1 LFVILIASF
10 MRQTAFGF
18 LSDFKREFGGSLL
31 EGKRKTKRPLST
43 KEPIH
48 LVLKSTGNR
57 VFSPGDR
64 RIENLIRNQ
73 AAKCK
78 IKVFRVSLNWTHV
91 HAIIQI
97 KDRKSY
103 NSFIRTVTALLVS
116 LISKIKK
123 IDLTGLFDLRPF
135 TKIISWGRQFRNVFE
150 YHDLN
155 DLEAFGY
162 VKREKKKAKQRKR
175 K

>member
-1 LFVILIASF
+1 
-10 MRQTAFGF
+10 MRQTAFSF
-18 LSDFKREFGGSLL
+18 LGDFKREFGGSLL
-31 EGKRKTKRPLST
+31 AGKRKTMRPLST

-73 AAKCK
+73 AAKYK
-78 IKVFRVSLNWTHV
+78 IKLFRISLNWTHV

-116 LISKIKK
+116 LISQIRKM
-123 IDLTGLFDLRPF
+123 DLTGLFDLRPF
-135 TKIISWGRQFRNVFE
+135 TKIISWGRQFKSLFG

-155 DLEAFGY
+155 DMEAFGMIR
-162 VKREKKKAKQRKR
+162 REKKTKKKLKQKKR
-175 K
+175 S

>member
-1 LFVILIASF
+1 

-18 LSDFKREFGGSLL
+18 LGDFKREFGGSLL
-31 EGKRKTKRPLST
+31 EGKRKTTRPLST

-48 LVLKSTGNR
+48 LVLKSTANR
-57 VFSPGDR
+57 VFFPGDR
-64 RIENLIRNQ
+64 RIENLIRNH
-73 AAKCK
+73 AAKYK
-78 IKVFRVSLNWTHV
+78 IKLYRVSLNWTHV

-97 KDRKSY
+97 PDRKAY
-103 NSFIRTVTALLVS
+103 NSFIRTVTAELVR

-135 TKIISWGRQFRNVFE
+135 TKIISWGRQFKGLFG

-162 VKREKKKAKQRKR
+162 NIKRDKKSKKQKAKQKKR
-175 K
+175 S